1 MGARGRRGGGG
12 RGLGRALGCPLAHF
26 LLQAPRCLFRP
37 RPLASPCH
45 RDLALT
51 HTSLLVTHT
60 RASPRPTLAV
70 NTNGNIVA
78 DEEMGEVIQLQGD
91 QRQKVKEWI
100 LDQELVTV
108 HEQDRIVIHGF

>member
-1 MGARGRRGGGG
+1 MREGGGERAAGAG
-12 RGLGRALGCPLAHF
+12 RGPAEFGWAGG
-26 LLQAPRCLFRP
+26 QAPPGPPPQLRP
-37 RPLASPCH
+37 GWAGRQPLQPFAPP
-45 RDLALT
+45 LT
-51 HTSLLVTHT
+51 PHVH
-60 RASPRPTLAV
+60 TLAPSTLTV

>member
-1 MGARGRRGGGG
+1 M
-12 RGLGRALGCPLAHF
+12 
-26 LLQAPRCLFRP
+26 
-37 RPLASPCH
+37 
-45 RDLALT
+45 
-51 HTSLLVTHT
+51 
-60 RASPRPTLAV
+60 PTLCFALSTPPTPLPV

>member
-1 MGARGRRGGGG
+1 MGPARAAAPPRACSLTPPTPRRRTPPHPIPPLGARR
-12 RGLGRALGCPLAHF
+12 
-26 LLQAPRCLFRP
+26 
-37 RPLASPCH
+37 
-45 RDLALT
+45 
-51 HTSLLVTHT
+51 
-60 RASPRPTLAV
+60 AV

>member
-1 MGARGRRGGGG
+1 MGEGASARQGRGGGPQN
-12 RGLGRALGCPLAHF
+12 LGGQGAKPL
-26 LLQAPRCLFRP
+26 LVP
-37 RPLASPCH
+37 RPSYARAGQGGNLSSHLPPHSRHMSTLLPPAP
-45 RDLALT
+45 LT
-51 HTSLLVTHT
+51 
-60 RASPRPTLAV
+60 V